1 MDWKKEAIQKLKG
14 LEGAKSALTSIPEE
28 LERIELKMTGIRSAS
43 TDGDPVTGGGN
54 KREDMLI
61 NQIAL
66 KEELRR
72 RLRENE
78 LWISSV
84 ERALSCLTEE
94 DRVVL
99 DRLYIHSTRGATD
112 RLCAE
117 LNIEKSTAYYRRDN
131 ALRNFTRAYYGFEAV

>member
-43 TDGDPVTGGGN
+43 TDGDPVTGGN

-66 KEELRR
+66 REELQR

-84 ERALSCLTEE
+84 ERAMSCLTEE